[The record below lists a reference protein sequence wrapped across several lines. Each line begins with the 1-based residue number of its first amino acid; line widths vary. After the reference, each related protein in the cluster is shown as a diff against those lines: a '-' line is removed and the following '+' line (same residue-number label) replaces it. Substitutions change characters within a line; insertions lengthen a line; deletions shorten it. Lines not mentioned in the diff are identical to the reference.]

1 MRPPKGTNSTRHF
14 LKKLLSFLC
23 LIAAISLFSF
33 VACRSRNE
41 KRFDLKGKVVAVE
54 PQKHLVTVSHED
66 IKGYMPAMTMP
77 FTVPSESDL
86 QIIAPDDEIT
96 ATLVID
102 GKHSWLEDLIITRQS
117 ATAPAMPGAQ
127 MAKEGDEVPNF
138 TLRNQDNREIH
149 IKDYRGKTLLLT
161 FIYTR
166 CPVPDY
172 CTLMSD
178 NFAQIDRA
186 LGEDQELYAKT
197 HLLSISIDPSYDT
210 PKVLRSYGA
219 AHTERYQNETFA
231 HWEFAGGTSEQ
242 VKEIAQFFGLTYFP
256 EKDQIIHA
264 LRTVIV
270 TPGGKVGKIYG
281 GNEWK
286 PKEIVEQIKKQSAA
300 SAVKAP

>member
-1 MRPPKGTNSTRHF
+1 MIQPQKGTKSTKYF

-23 LIAAISLFSF
+23 LCVAISCLSS
-33 VACRSRNE
+33 VACRRGNE
-41 KRFDLKGKVVAVE
+41 KRYDFKGKVIAVE
-54 PQKHLVTVSHED
+54 PEKRLVTVSHED
-66 IKGYMPAMTMP
+66 IKGYMPGMTMP
-77 FTVPSESDL
+77 FAVKNEADL
-86 QIIAPDDEIT
+86 MILAPDDEIT
-96 ATLVID
+96 ATLVVD

-117 ATAPAMPGAQ
+117 AIAPAMPGLK
-127 MAKEGDEVPNF
+127 MAKEGDEVPDF
-138 TLRNQDNREIH
+138 TLRNQDTREIH

-186 LGEDQELYAKT
+186 LGQDPEVYGKT
-197 HLLSISIDPSYDT
+197 HLLSISIDPEYDT

-231 HWEFAGGTSEQ
+231 HWEFAGGTKEQ

-264 LRTVIV
+264 LRTVIIN
-270 TPGGKVGKIYG
+270 PDGKVKKIYG
-281 GNEWK
+281 GNDWK
-286 PKEIVEQIKKQSAA
+286 PEEIVAAMQKQ
-300 SAVKAP
+300 

>member
-1 MRPPKGTNSTRHF
+1 VCLF
-14 LKKLLSFLC
+14 VALSLC
-23 LIAAISLFSF
+23 FG
-33 VACRSRNE
+33 VACRRSGNE
-41 KRFDLKGKVVAVE
+41 RRYDLKGKVVAVE
-54 PQKHLVTVSHED
+54 PAKHLVTVSHEE

-77 FTVPSESDL
+77 FTVRSESDL

-117 ATAPAMPGAQ
+117 ATAPAMPGVK

-149 IKDYRGKTLLLT
+149 IKDYRGKALLLT

-186 LGEDQELYAKT
+186 LGQDPELYAKT
-197 HLLSISIDPSYDT
+197 HLLSISIDPEYDT

-231 HWEFAGGTSEQ
+231 HWEFAAGTSEQ

-264 LRTVIV
+264 LRTVIIN
-270 TPGGKVGKIYG
+270 PDGKVGKIYG
-281 GNEWK
+281 GNDWK
-286 PKEIVEQIKKQSAA
+286 PENVLEELKRHL
-300 SAVKAP
+300 

>member
-1 MRPPKGTNSTRHF
+1 M
-14 LKKLLSFLC
+14 C
-23 LIAAISLFSF
+23 LF
-33 VACRSRNE
+33 VAVSCLCFAGCRRSDA
-41 KRFDLKGKVVAVE
+41 KRYDLKGKVLAVDLE
-54 PQKHLVTVSHED
+54 KHVVTVSHED
-66 IKGYMPAMTMP
+66 VKGYMPAMTMP
-77 FTVPSESDL
+77 FTVANEADL
-86 QIIAPDDEIT
+86 QILAPDDEIQ

-127 MAKEGDEVPNF
+127 MAKAGDEVPNF

-186 LGEDQELYAKT
+186 LGQDPELYGKT
-197 HLLSISIDPSYDT
+197 HLLSISIDPEYDT

-219 AHTERYQNETFA
+219 AHTERYQSETFA
-231 HWEFAGGTSEQ
+231 HWEFAGGTKEQ

-270 TPGGKVGKIYG
+270 DPDGKVVKIYG
-281 GNEWK
+281 GNDWK
-286 PKEIVEQIKKQSAA
+286 VDEVVAELRKTLATDSHR
-300 SAVKAP
+300 

>member
-1 MRPPKGTNSTRHF
+1 MIKPRKGTKSTKIVF
-14 LKKLLSFLC
+14 LILSLTLC
-23 LIAAISLFSF
+23 FGTT
-33 VACRSRNE
+33 CRRGNA
-41 KRFDLKGKVVAVE
+41 KRYDFKGKVIVVE
-54 PQKHLVTVSHED
+54 PEKHLVTVSHED
-66 IKGYMPAMTMP
+66 IKDYMPGMTMP
-77 FTVPSESDL
+77 FAVKNEADL
-86 QIIAPDDEIT
+86 QILAPNDEIT
-96 ATLVID
+96 ATLVVD

-117 ATAPAMPGAQ
+117 ATAPAMPGVK

-138 TLRNQDNREIH
+138 TLRNQDDREIH

-186 LGEDQELYAKT
+186 LGQNQELYGKT
-197 HLLSISIDPSYDT
+197 HLLSISIDPEYDT

-231 HWEFAGGTSEQ
+231 HWEFAGGTKEQ

-264 LRTVIV
+264 LRTVIIK
-270 TPGGKVGKIYG
+270 PDGKVAKIYG
-281 GNEWK
+281 GNDWK
-286 PKEIVEQIKKQSAA
+286 PEEITAEIRAFN
-300 SAVKAP
+300 P

>member
-1 MRPPKGTNSTRHF
+1 MILTLGF
-14 LKKLLSFLC
+14 G
-23 LIAAISLFSF
+23 
-33 VACRSRNE
+33 VACRRGNE
-41 KRFDLKGKVVAVE
+41 KRYDLKGKVLAVE
-54 PQKHLVTVSHED
+54 PAKQLVTVAHGD

-77 FTVPSESDL
+77 FTVKSEADL
-86 QIIAPDDEIT
+86 LIIAPDDEIT

-117 ATAPAMPGAQ
+117 ATAPAMPGAII
-127 MAKEGDEVPNF
+127 AKEGDEVPNF

-149 IKDYRGKTLLLT
+149 IKDYRGKALLLT

-178 NFAQIDRA
+178 NFGQIDRA
-186 LGEDQELYAKT
+186 LGQDPELYGKT
-197 HLLSISIDPSYDT
+197 HLLSISIDPAYDT

-231 HWEFAGGTSEQ
+231 HWEFAGGTNEQ
-242 VKEIAQFFGLTYFP
+242 VKDIAEFFGLTYFP

-270 TPGGKVGKIYG
+270 NPDGKVAKIYG

-286 PKEIVEQIKKQSAA
+286 VDEVVDELKKNLAA
-300 SAVKAP
+300 DSR

>member
-1 MRPPKGTNSTRHF
+1 MIKPQKGTKSTKYF

-23 LIAAISLFSF
+23 LFVAITCLSF
-33 VACRSRNE
+33 VACRRSNE
-41 KRFDLKGKVVAVE
+41 KRYDFKGKVIVVE
-54 PQKHLVTVSHED
+54 PDKHLVTVAHED
-66 IKGYMPAMTMP
+66 VKGYMPAMTMP
-77 FTVPSESDL
+77 FTVRSESDL
-86 QIIAPDDEIT
+86 QILAPDDEIT

-102 GKHSWLEDLIITRQS
+102 GSHSWLEDLIITRQS

-127 MAKEGDEVPNF
+127 MAKAGDEVPNF
-138 TLRNQDNREIH
+138 TLLNQDNREIH

-186 LGEDQELYAKT
+186 LGQDQELYGKT
-197 HLLSISIDPSYDT
+197 HLLSISIDPEYDT

-231 HWEFAGGTSEQ
+231 HWEFAGGTKEQ

-264 LRTVIV
+264 LRTVIID
-270 TPGGKVGKIYG
+270 PHGKVAKIYG
-281 GNEWK
+281 GNDWK
-286 PKEIVEQIKKQSAA
+286 PEQIVADMQKQ
-300 SAVKAP
+300 

>member
-1 MRPPKGTNSTRHF
+1 MKPQKGTKRTIVV
-14 LKKLLSFLC
+14 LLMCVC
-23 LIAAISLFSF
+23 LAGT
-33 VACRSRNE
+33 CRRSGNE
-41 KRFDLKGKVVAVE
+41 KRYDFKGKVVAVE
-54 PQKHLVTVSHED
+54 PEKHSVTVSHED
-66 IKGYMPAMTMP
+66 VKGYMPAMTMP
-77 FTVPSESDL
+77 FTVRNEADL
-86 QIIAPDDEIT
+86 QILAPDDEIT

-102 GKHSWLEDLIITRQS
+102 GSRSWLEDLIITRQS
-117 ATAPAMPGAQ
+117 VNTAAMPGVP

-149 IKDYRGKTLLLT
+149 IQSYRGRTLLLT

-172 CTLMSD
+172 CTLMSN

-186 LGEDQELYAKT
+186 LSQDSSLYEKT

-210 PKVLRSYGA
+210 PQVLRSYGA

-231 HWEFAGGTSEQ
+231 HWEFAGGTTEQ
-242 VKEIAQFFGLTYFP
+242 VKKIAEYFGLTYFP

-270 TPGGKVGKIYG
+270 GPDGKVAKIYN
-281 GNEWK
+281 GNDWK
-286 PKEIVEQIKKQSAA
+286 PEEVVEAIRKIRG
-300 SAVKAP
+300 

>member
-1 MRPPKGTNSTRHF
+1 MKPPKSTKGT
-14 LKKLLSFLC
+14 
-23 LIAAISLFSF
+23 IAVLMMMCVCFGVS
-33 VACRSRNE
+33 CRRGNQ

-54 PQKHLVTVSHED
+54 PDKHLVTVSHED
-66 IKGYMPAMTMP
+66 VKGYMPAMTMP
-77 FTVPSESDL
+77 FTVHNDADL
-86 QIIAPDDEIT
+86 QFIAPNDEIT
-96 ATLVID
+96 GTLVLE
-102 GKHSWLEDLIITRQS
+102 GSHTWLEGLIITRQS
-117 ATAPAMPGAQ
+117 ATAPAMPGVT

-149 IKDYRGKTLLLT
+149 IQNYRGKTLLLT

-186 LGEDQELYAKT
+186 LSQDAGLYEKT

-210 PKVLRSYGA
+210 PQVLRSYGA

-231 HWEFAGGTSEQ
+231 HWEFAGGTTEQ
-242 VKEIAQFFGLTYFP
+242 VKKIAEYFGLTYFP
-256 EKDQIIHA
+256 ENDQIIHA

-270 TPGGKVGKIYG
+270 GPDGKVVKIYT

-286 PKEIVEQIKKQSAA
+286 PDEVVAEIKGSHR
-300 SAVKAP
+300 